1 MDVPPILSSTKKER
15 NLMKTIHRLNR
26 SQMRNTDKV
35 FDKITELIDAV
46 NKINRE
52 NSEKDGEKVEE

>member
-1 MDVPPILSSTKKER
+1 
-15 NLMKTIHRLNR
+15 MKTIHRLNR
-26 SQMRNTDKV
+26 SQMRNNDKV

-52 NSEKDGEKVEE
+52 LKAKGEPEEEQL

>member
-1 MDVPPILSSTKKER
+1 
-15 NLMKTIHRLNR
+15 
-26 SQMRNTDKV
+26 MRNTDKV

>member
-1 MDVPPILSSTKKER
+1 
-15 NLMKTIHRLNR
+15 MKTIHRLNR
-26 SQMRNTDKV
+26 SQMRNNDKV

-52 NSEKDGEKVEE
+52 LKVEEEPKGE

>member
-1 MDVPPILSSTKKER
+1 
-15 NLMKTIHRLNR
+15 MKIIHRLNR

>member
-1 MDVPPILSSTKKER
+1 
-15 NLMKTIHRLNR
+15 MKTIHRLNR
-26 SQMRNTDKV
+26 SQMRNSDKV